1 MVNPLKKLAGQ
12 TAIYGLPSILLRIL
26 GYLLTPLYTR
36 VLDTQEYGSYVY
48 LYSVV
53 AFMIVVLTYGMETA
67 FFRFY
72 SKGEE
77 SGKVYATSLTSLIFT
92 STVFIGLVLF
102 YTNSIARGIGYEER
116 PDYIRYFGFI
126 LAFDALSAIPFA
138 KLRALNKAKRF
149 ALLRMVNILIN
160 IALNLV
166 FLLLIPAICSGDSH
180 TGGWLNSLFPTE
192 NLVQYIF
199 ISNLIAS
206 AVTLLLLFPEMK
218 ISLSDFSARLLGS
231 MLKYAL
237 PLLIAG
243 FAGII
248 NETFDRVLLKHLLP
262 GNIAESQVGI
272 YGACYKISI
281 LITLFIQAYRYA
293 AEPFF
298 FSQAGEKDAK
308 LIYSQMLTYFV
319 LIISIIFLVTMLYL
333 DVIILFIGKD
343 FREGR
348 PVISV
353 LMLANIC
360 LGIFY
365 NLSIWYK
372 LTNQTLYGA
381 LIAVAGAVI
390 TIVFNLWMIPD
401 YGYMGSAWA
410 TLICYFAMMVISY
423 RLGQKHF
430 PIRYNLRKI
439 AFYLGGALLIYFV
452 STLFYSQQ
460 IGVRL
465 LVGTALLFIYLSGVF
480 FLEYTNL
487 KRIITSR

>member
-1 MVNPLKKLAGQ
+1 VNPLKKLAGQ

-72 SKGEE
+72 SKDENNE
-77 SGKVYATSLTSLIFT
+77 KVYATSLISLLFT
-92 STVFIGLVLF
+92 SAIFVVLMLI
-102 YTNSIARGIGYEER
+102 YTTPIARAIGYEGR
-116 PDYIRYFGFI
+116 PDYIRYFCFI
-126 LAFDALSAIPFA
+126 LAFDAISAIPFA
-138 KLRALNKAKRF
+138 KLRAHNKARRF
-149 ALLRMVNILIN
+149 AVLRMINIVIN

-166 FLLLIPAICSGDSH
+166 FLLLIPAIISGNAPEGS
-180 TGGWLNSLFPTE
+180 WFVSLFPTQ

-199 ISNLIAS
+199 ISNLVAS
-206 AVTLLLLFPEMK
+206 AVTLLLLIPEMK
-218 ISLSDFSARLLGS
+218 ISFHAFSPRLLGS

-262 GNIAESQVGI
+262 ADIADSQVGI

-298 FSQAGEKDAK
+298 FSQAGQKDAK
-308 LIYSQMLTYFV
+308 QIYSQMLTYFV

-348 PVISV
+348 PVISI

-372 LTNQTLYGA
+372 LTSQTLYGA
-381 LIAVAGAVI
+381 LMAVIGAVI
-390 TIVFNLWMIPD
+390 TVVLNLWMIPD

-410 TLICYFAMMVISY
+410 TLICYFVMMVISY

-439 AFYLGGALLIYFV
+439 AFYLGGALVIYFV
-452 STLFYSQQ
+452 STLFDSQQ
-460 IGVRL
+460 ISVRL
-465 LVGTALLFIYLSGVF
+465 LVGTALLVLYLTVITI
-480 FLEYTNL
+480 LEYANL
-487 KRIITSR
+487 KRIISSR

>member
-1 MVNPLKKLAGQ
+1 MNPLKKLAGQ

-72 SKGEE
+72 SKDEKNE
-77 SGKVYATSLTSLIFT
+77 KVYATSLISLLFT
-92 STVFIGLVLF
+92 SAFFVVLMLI
-102 YTNSIARGIGYEER
+102 YTTPIARAIGYEGR
-116 PDYIRYFGFI
+116 PDYIRYFCFI
-126 LAFDALSAIPFA
+126 LAFDAISAIPFA
-138 KLRALNKAKRF
+138 KLRAQNKARRF
-149 ALLRMVNILIN
+149 ALLRMINIVIN
-160 IALNLV
+160 IALNLA
-166 FLLLIPAICSGDSH
+166 FLLLIPAIISGSAQ
-180 TGGWLNSLFPTE
+180 GGSWFTSLFPTQ

-199 ISNLIAS
+199 ISNLVAS
-206 AVTLLLLFPEMK
+206 AVTLLLLIPEMK
-218 ISLSDFSARLLGS
+218 ISFHAFSPRLLGS

-262 GNIAESQVGI
+262 ADIADSQVGI

-298 FSQAGEKDAK
+298 FSQAGQKDAK
-308 LIYSQMLTYFV
+308 QIYSQMLTYFV

-348 PVISV
+348 PVISI

-372 LTNQTLYGA
+372 LTSQTLYGA
-381 LIAVAGAVI
+381 LMAVIGAVI
-390 TIVFNLWMIPD
+390 TVVLNLWMIPD

-410 TLICYFAMMVISY
+410 TLICYFVMMVISY

-439 AFYLGGALLIYFV
+439 AFYLGGALIIYFV
-452 STLFYSQQ
+452 STLFDSQQ
-460 IGVRL
+460 ISVRL
-465 LVGTALLFIYLSGVF
+465 LIGTVLLVLYLTVVTI
-480 FLEYTNL
+480 LEYANL
-487 KRIITSR
+487 KRIISSR

>member
-1 MVNPLKKLAGQ
+1 VNPLKKLAGQ

-72 SKGEE
+72 SKGEKSE
-77 SGKVYATSLTSLIFT
+77 KVYTTSLISLLFT
-92 STVFIGLVLF
+92 TTIFVVAVLY
-102 YTNSIARGIGYEER
+102 YTSSIARSIGYEEK
-116 PDYIRYFGFI
+116 PEYIRYFGFI

-138 KLRALNKAKRF
+138 KLRAQNQAKRF

-166 FLLLIPAICSGDSH
+166 FLLLIPAINSGGDFS
-180 TGGWLNSLFPTE
+180 GGWLNGVFPTE

-199 ISNLIAS
+199 ISNLVAS
-206 AVTLLLLFPEMK
+206 AVTLILLLPELRF
-218 ISLSDFSARLLGS
+218 SLRAFSLKLLGS

-243 FAGII
+243 FAGIV

-262 GNIAESQVGI
+262 VDIAESQVGI

-298 FSQAGEKDAK
+298 FSQAGEKDSK

-319 LIISIIFLVTMLYL
+319 LVISIIFLITMLYL

-348 PVISV
+348 SVISI

-381 LIAVAGAVI
+381 MIAAVGAFI
-390 TIVFNLWMIPD
+390 TIVFNLWLIPD

-410 TLICYFAMMVISY
+410 TLICYFIMMVISY

-430 PIRYNLRKI
+430 PIKYNLRKI
-439 AFYLGGALLIYFV
+439 TFYLGGALLIYFV

-460 IGVRL
+460 VVIRL
-465 LVGTALLFIYLSGVF
+465 IVGTVLLLIYLLGVF
-480 FLEYTNL
+480 FLEYANL